1 MPLNNELAAARGEAA
16 AAEENVM
23 WQLTG
28 QVIDNLADMQA
39 ALAIVSTSPD
49 ASRACCCHELLLLL
63 RLLLSY
69 VAIAAAAAAAVV
81 CYCCCGCHKLLLLLL
96 LLLLFCIQ
104 WQSRLVLKLR
114 KLCISLSSTS
124 PDCCDQPVAAA
135 AVAALYTVSMN
146 KHEQDYDILAG
157 MRATPIS
164 VGQLSTC

>member
-1 MPLNNELAAARGEAA
+1 VPLNNELAAARGEA

-81 CYCCCGCHKLLLLLL
+81 CYCCCGCCCRMLLLLLL
-96 LLLLFCIQ
+96 
-104 WQSRLVLKLR
+104 S
-114 KLCISLSSTS
+114 
-124 PDCCDQPVAAA
+124 
-135 AVAALYTVSMN
+135 
-146 KHEQDYDILAG
+146 
-157 MRATPIS
+157 
-164 VGQLSTC
+164 